1 MEEKPNYYSII
12 PAEVR
17 YDNTLKD
24 KAKLLYGEITSL
36 SNEQGYCYAS
46 NKYFADLYKVSTRT
60 ITYLIKELMDRGYI
74 ESILIYK
81 DGTKEV
87 TQRRLYLWKKTSI
100 PIEENFYRGIE
111 ENIQDNNK
119 DINNKNNNKENIK
132 RKFEKPSIEEIQEYC
147 KERNNGI
154 NANRFY
160 DFYES
165 KDWYVGKNKMKDW
178 KACIRTWE
186 QRQTPTNKKVIPE
199 WFDKDIKK
207 SNEIDQGDFKEFLK
221 EFRNEEIH

>member
-60 ITYLIKELMDRGYI
+60 ITDLIKELMDRGYI
-74 ESILIYK
+74 ESVLIYK

-87 TQRRLYLWKKTSI
+87 IQRRLYLWKKTSI

-111 ENIQDNNK
+111 ENFQDNNK

-132 RKFEKPSIEEIQEYC
+132 RKFEKPSIEEIQDYC

-199 WFDKDIKK
+199 WFDKDIEK
-207 SNEIDQGDFKEFLK
+207 SNEIDQGDFKEFLE
-221 EFRNEEIH
+221 EFRNEKIH